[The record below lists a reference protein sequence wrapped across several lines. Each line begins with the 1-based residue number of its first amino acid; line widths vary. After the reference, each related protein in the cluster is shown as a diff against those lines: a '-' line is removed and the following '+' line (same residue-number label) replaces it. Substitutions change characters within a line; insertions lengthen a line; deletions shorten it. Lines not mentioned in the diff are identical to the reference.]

1 MVERMG
7 RVERKPKT
15 NTAVM
20 PPNRAEKNKKDI
32 LVEPICFGIL
42 SGVAAVAVATI
53 IYKLKSN

>member
-1 MVERMG
+1 MVK
-7 RVERKPKT
+7 RKSEAD
-15 NTAVM
+15 TAVM
-20 PPNRAEKNKKDI
+20 PPNQAEKNKKDI